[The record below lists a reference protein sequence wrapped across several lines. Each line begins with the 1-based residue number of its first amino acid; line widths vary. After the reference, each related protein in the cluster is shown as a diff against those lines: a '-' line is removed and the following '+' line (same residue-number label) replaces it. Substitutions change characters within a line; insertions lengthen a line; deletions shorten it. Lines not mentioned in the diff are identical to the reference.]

1 MTFKNIKDEFPIFK
15 NKVKGKSL
23 VYLDSANSSQK
34 PKSVIDAVSQFYS
47 NEFANV
53 GRGIYTLAINAS
65 EKYENTRTNI
75 KKFIGANSNYEII
88 FTKNATESLNLVAS
102 CFGSKFIKK
111 DDEIIITE
119 LEHHANYVPWH
130 FLRKKI
136 GAVIKFL
143 PIDLNGNLKIE
154 ELESLITSKTKII
167 SVTHMSNVTGTI
179 SPLEQI
185 VSIAKKHNIPV
196 CVDGTQGAAHLDVD
210 LEKLDC
216 DFYVFSGHKMY
227 GPTGVGLLALKYKW
241 LESFEPFLGGGG
253 MIDYVSKKDIA
264 YAKGV
269 WKMEAGTMPT
279 AEVIALNES
288 VNFINKLGKNKIIS
302 HEANLTKYALEK
314 LNNNN
319 SVKIVAQPNQQ
330 GGVFSFNID
339 KIHSHDVSTILDQE
353 GIAVRGGH
361 HCCQVL
367 HEVLKI
373 NSSVRVS
380 FGVYNT
386 EEDID
391 LLCEGI
397 KKCQKIFQK

>member
-1 MTFKNIKDEFPIFK
+1 MFKNIKDQFPIFK
-15 NKVKGKSL
+15 KKIKGKEL

-34 PKSVIDAVSQFYS
+34 PQSVIDAVSNFYS

-53 GRGIYTLAINAS
+53 GRGIYTLAVNAS
-65 EKYENTRTNI
+65 EMYENSRSSLKN
-75 KKFIGANSNYEII
+75 FIGASSDFEIV

-102 CFGSKFIKK
+102 CFGEKFIEK
-111 DDEIIITE
+111 DDEIILTE

-130 FLRKKI
+130 FLRKKK

-143 PIDLNGNLKIE
+143 PIDENGNLKIE
-154 ELESLITSKTKII
+154 QLESLITSKTKII
-167 SVTHMSNVTGTI
+167 SVTHMSNVTGSI
-179 SPLEQI
+179 SSLEEI
-185 VSIAKKHNIPV
+185 IEIAKKHSIPV
-196 CVDGTQGAAHLDVD
+196 CVDGTQGAAHLEVDVK
-210 LEKLDC
+210 KLDC
-216 DFYVFSGHKMY
+216 DFYAFSGHKMY
-227 GPTGVGLLALKYKW
+227 GPTGVGLLAIKYKW
-241 LESFEPFLGGGG
+241 LEVFEPFIGGGG

-264 YAKGV
+264 YARGV
-269 WKMEAGTMPT
+269 WKMEAGTMPI

-288 VNFINKLGKNKIIS
+288 VNFINKIGKENIIK
-302 HEANLTKYALEK
+302 HEIALTQIALEK
-314 LNNNN
+314 LRSNNA
-319 SVKIVAQPNQQ
+319 VKIIASPKNQ

-339 KIHSHDVSTILDQE
+339 QIHSHDVSTILDQE

-380 FGVYNT
+380 FGVYNN

-391 LLCEGI
+391 VLCEGI
-397 KKCQKIFQK
+397 KKCQKIFKK

>member
-1 MTFKNIKDEFPIFK
+1 MTFKNIKNEFPIFK
-15 NKVKGKSL
+15 NKVKGKNL

-75 KKFIGANSNYEII
+75 KKFIGANSHYEII

-288 VNFINKLGKNKIIS
+288 VNFINKLGKDKIIS

-314 LNNNN
+314 LKNNN

>member
-1 MTFKNIKDEFPIFK
+1 MFKNIKDQFPIFK
-15 NKVKGKSL
+15 KKIKGKEL

-34 PKSVIDAVSQFYS
+34 PQSVIDAVSNFYS

-53 GRGIYTLAINAS
+53 GRGIYTLAVNAS
-65 EKYENTRTNI
+65 EMYENSRSSLKN
-75 KKFIGANSNYEII
+75 FIGASSDFEIV

-102 CFGSKFIKK
+102 CFGEKFIEK
-111 DDEIIITE
+111 DDEIILTE

-130 FLRKKI
+130 FLRKKK

-143 PIDLNGNLKIE
+143 PIDENGNLKIE
-154 ELESLITSKTKII
+154 QLESLITNKTKII
-167 SVTHMSNVTGTI
+167 SVTHMSNVTGSI
-179 SPLEQI
+179 SSLEEI
-185 VSIAKKHNIPV
+185 IEIAKKRSIPV
-196 CVDGTQGAAHLDVD
+196 CVDGTQGAAHLEVDVK
-210 LEKLDC
+210 KLDC
-216 DFYVFSGHKMY
+216 DFYAFSGHKMY
-227 GPTGVGLLALKYKW
+227 GPTGVGLLAIKYKW
-241 LESFEPFLGGGG
+241 LEVFEPFIGGGG
-253 MIDYVSKKDIA
+253 MIDHVSKKDIA
-264 YAKGV
+264 YARGV

-288 VNFINKLGKNKIIS
+288 VNFINKIGKENITK
-302 HEANLTKYALEK
+302 HEIALTQIALEK
-314 LNNNN
+314 LRSNNA
-319 SVKIVAQPNQQ
+319 VKIIASPKNQ

-339 KIHSHDVSTILDQE
+339 QIHSHDVSTILDQE

-380 FGVYNT
+380 FGVYNN

-391 LLCEGI
+391 VLCEGI
-397 KKCQKIFQK
+397 KKCQKIFKK

>member
-1 MTFKNIKDEFPIFK
+1 MFKNIKDQFPIFK
-15 NKVKGKSL
+15 KKIKGKEL

-34 PKSVIDAVSQFYS
+34 PQSVIDAVSNFYS

-53 GRGIYTLAINAS
+53 GRGIYTLAVNAS
-65 EKYENTRTNI
+65 EMYENSRSSLKN
-75 KKFIGANSNYEII
+75 FIGASSDFEIV

-102 CFGSKFIKK
+102 CFGEKFIEK
-111 DDEIIITE
+111 DDEIILTE

-130 FLRKKI
+130 FLRKKK

-143 PIDLNGNLKIE
+143 PIDENGNLKIE
-154 ELESLITSKTKII
+154 QLESLITSKTKII
-167 SVTHMSNVTGTI
+167 SVTHMSNVTGSI
-179 SPLEQI
+179 SSLEEI
-185 VSIAKKHNIPV
+185 IEIAKKHSIPV
-196 CVDGTQGAAHLDVD
+196 CVDGTQGAAHLEVDVQ
-210 LEKLDC
+210 KLDC
-216 DFYVFSGHKMY
+216 DFYAFSGHKMY
-227 GPTGVGLLALKYKW
+227 GPTGVGLLAIKYKW
-241 LESFEPFLGGGG
+241 LEVFEPFIGGGG
-253 MIDYVSKKDIA
+253 MIDHVSKKDIA
-264 YAKGV
+264 YARGV

-288 VNFINKLGKNKIIS
+288 VNFINKIGKENITK
-302 HEANLTKYALEK
+302 HEIALTQIALEK
-314 LNNNN
+314 LRSNNA
-319 SVKIVAQPNQQ
+319 VKIIASPKNQ

-339 KIHSHDVSTILDQE
+339 QIHSHDVSTILDQE

-380 FGVYNT
+380 FGVYNN

-391 LLCEGI
+391 VLCEGI
-397 KKCQKIFQK
+397 KKCQKIFKK

>member
-1 MTFKNIKDEFPIFK
+1 MFKNIKDQFPIFK
-15 NKVKGKSL
+15 KKIKGKEL

-34 PKSVIDAVSQFYS
+34 PQSVIDAVSNFYS

-53 GRGIYTLAINAS
+53 GRGIYTLAVNAS
-65 EKYENTRTNI
+65 EMYENSRSSLKN
-75 KKFIGANSNYEII
+75 FIGASSDFEIV

-102 CFGSKFIKK
+102 CFGEKFIEK
-111 DDEIIITE
+111 DDEIILTE

-130 FLRKKI
+130 FLRKKK

-143 PIDLNGNLKIE
+143 PIDENGNLKIE
-154 ELESLITSKTKII
+154 QLESLITSKTKII
-167 SVTHMSNVTGTI
+167 SVTHMSNVTGSI
-179 SPLEQI
+179 SSLEEI
-185 VSIAKKHNIPV
+185 IEIAKKHSIPV
-196 CVDGTQGAAHLDVD
+196 CVDGTQGAAHLEVDVK
-210 LEKLDC
+210 KLDC
-216 DFYVFSGHKMY
+216 DFYAFSGHKMY
-227 GPTGVGLLALKYKW
+227 GPTGVGLLAIKYKW
-241 LESFEPFLGGGG
+241 LEVFEPFIGGGG
-253 MIDYVSKKDIA
+253 MIDHVSKKDIA
-264 YAKGV
+264 YARGV

-288 VNFINKLGKNKIIS
+288 VNFINKIGKENITK
-302 HEANLTKYALEK
+302 HEIALTQIALEK
-314 LNNNN
+314 LRSNNA
-319 SVKIVAQPNQQ
+319 VKIIASPKNQ

-339 KIHSHDVSTILDQE
+339 QIHSHDVSTILDQE

-380 FGVYNT
+380 FGVYNN

-391 LLCEGI
+391 ILCEGI
-397 KKCQKIFQK
+397 KKCQKIFKK

>member
-15 NKVKGKSL
+15 NKVKGKNL

-288 VNFINKLGKNKIIS
+288 VNFINKLGKDKIIS

-314 LNNNN
+314 LKNNN

>member
-1 MTFKNIKDEFPIFK
+1 MFKNIKDQFPIFK
-15 NKVKGKSL
+15 KKIKGKEL

-34 PKSVIDAVSQFYS
+34 PQSVIDAVSNFYS

-53 GRGIYTLAINAS
+53 GRGIYTLAVNAS
-65 EKYENTRTNI
+65 EMYENSRSSLKN
-75 KKFIGANSNYEII
+75 FIGASSDFEIV

-102 CFGSKFIKK
+102 CFGEKFIEK
-111 DDEIIITE
+111 DDEIILTE

-130 FLRKKI
+130 FLRKKK

-143 PIDLNGNLKIE
+143 PIDENGNLKIE
-154 ELESLITSKTKII
+154 QLESLITSKTKII
-167 SVTHMSNVTGTI
+167 SVTHMSNVTGSI
-179 SPLEQI
+179 SSLEEI
-185 VSIAKKHNIPV
+185 IEIAKKHSIPV
-196 CVDGTQGAAHLDVD
+196 CVDGTQGAAHLEVDVK
-210 LEKLDC
+210 KLDC
-216 DFYVFSGHKMY
+216 DFYAFSGHKMY
-227 GPTGVGLLALKYKW
+227 GPTGVGLLAIKYKW
-241 LESFEPFLGGGG
+241 LEVFEPFIGGGG
-253 MIDYVSKKDIA
+253 MIDHVSKKDVA
-264 YAKGV
+264 YARGV

-288 VNFINKLGKNKIIS
+288 VNFINKIGKENITK
-302 HEANLTKYALEK
+302 HEIALTQIALEK
-314 LNNNN
+314 LRSNNA
-319 SVKIVAQPNQQ
+319 VKIIASPKNQ

-339 KIHSHDVSTILDQE
+339 QIHSHDVSTILDQE

-380 FGVYNT
+380 FGVYNN

-391 LLCEGI
+391 VLCEGI
-397 KKCQKIFQK
+397 KKCQKIFKK

>member
-1 MTFKNIKDEFPIFK
+1 MFKNIKDQFPIFK
-15 NKVKGKSL
+15 KKIKGKEL

-34 PKSVIDAVSQFYS
+34 PQSVIDAVSNFYS

-53 GRGIYTLAINAS
+53 GRGIYTLAVNAS
-65 EKYENTRTNI
+65 EMYENSRSSLKN
-75 KKFIGANSNYEII
+75 FIGASSDFEIV

-102 CFGSKFIKK
+102 CFGEKFIEK
-111 DDEIIITE
+111 DDEIILTE

-130 FLRKKI
+130 FLRKKK

-143 PIDLNGNLKIE
+143 PIDENGNLKIE
-154 ELESLITSKTKII
+154 QLESLITSKTKII
-167 SVTHMSNVTGTI
+167 SVTHMSNVTGSI
-179 SPLEQI
+179 SSLEEI
-185 VSIAKKHNIPV
+185 IEIAKKHSIPV
-196 CVDGTQGAAHLDVD
+196 CVDGTQGAAHLEVDVQ
-210 LEKLDC
+210 KLDC
-216 DFYVFSGHKMY
+216 DFYAFSGHKMY
-227 GPTGVGLLALKYKW
+227 GPTGIGLLAIKYKW
-241 LESFEPFLGGGG
+241 LDVFEPFIGGGG

-264 YAKGV
+264 YARGV

-279 AEVIALNES
+279 AQVIALNES
-288 VNFINKLGKNKIIS
+288 VNFINKIGKKNIIK
-302 HEANLTKYALEK
+302 HEIALTQIALEK
-314 LNNNN
+314 LRSNNA
-319 SVKIVAQPNQQ
+319 VKIIASPKNQ

-339 KIHSHDVSTILDQE
+339 QIHSHDVSTILDQE

-380 FGVYNT
+380 FGVYNN

-391 LLCEGI
+391 VLCEGI
-397 KKCQKIFQK
+397 KKCQKIFKK